1 LQADAGPATFG
12 LGIADLGTDM
22 SDDRRQRLSALVDGE
37 GGPAQFQGT
46 LAETLLDP
54 ELRACWARYI
64 AIGRVLRGEPVH
76 ADINDV
82 AARVAA
88 TIAAEPGPGVAPA
101 APATTVPRA
110 AVRRRAAAA
119 GPIVG
124 VALAA
129 GLAMVAVVV
138 GPKLGQTVGTYDAP
152 SVADAAPPGPSAA
165 PLERWAA
172 ATPDVASR
180 LNELVVNHRERS
192 AASGFGGL
200 IPYAAVVGYAS
211 PR

>member
-1 LQADAGPATFG
+1 
-12 LGIADLGTDM
+12 M

-64 AIGRVLRGEPVH
+64 AIGRALRGEPVH
-76 ADINDV
+76 AEINDV

-88 TIAAEPGPGVAPA
+88 RIATEPERAEPPA
-101 APATTVPRA
+101 AVPIRGAT
-110 AVRRRAAAA
+110 VRRRAAAA

-138 GPKLGQTVGTYDAP
+138 GPRLGQTVGAYDGP
-152 SVADAAPPGPSAA
+152 SVAGAAPPALTAPATVDRWATAA
-165 PLERWAA
+165 PA
-172 ATPDVASR
+172 VASR

-192 AASGFGGL
+192 AATGFGGL
-200 IPYAAVVGYAS
+200 IPYAVVVGYAG